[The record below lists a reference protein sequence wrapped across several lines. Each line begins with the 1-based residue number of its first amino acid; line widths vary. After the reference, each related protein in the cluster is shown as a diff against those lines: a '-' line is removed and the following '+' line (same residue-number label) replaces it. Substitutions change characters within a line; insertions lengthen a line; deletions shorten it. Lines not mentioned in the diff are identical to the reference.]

1 MLGRP
6 PGTEPYDDCVSA
18 QLPAGRRSFRVS
30 GWVGFWLWALVGA
43 GVVIAFISFVGW
55 LFLVPV
61 AVVVVLVQR
70 RSEWKDGSA
79 RLGLIAGAGVPLL
92 LVAALN
98 WNAWQGRTIGDG
110 TPNPYDWG
118 AVGVFLVDAGIA
130 AYALRR
136 RRRR

>member
-1 MLGRP
+1 MTVQPQASRP
-6 PGTEPYDDCVSA
+6 PSRLG
-18 QLPAGRRSFRVS
+18 

-43 GVVIAFISFVGW
+43 GIVVAFISFVAW
-55 LFLVPV
+55 LFLVSV
-61 AVVVVLVQR
+61 AVVVVLMQR
-70 RSEWKDGSA
+70 RREWKDGSVL
-79 RLGLIAGAGVPLL
+79 LGLISGAGLPLL

-98 WNAWQGRTIGDG
+98 WNAWQDRTIGDG

-118 AVGVFLVDAGIA
+118 AVGVFLAGAGVA